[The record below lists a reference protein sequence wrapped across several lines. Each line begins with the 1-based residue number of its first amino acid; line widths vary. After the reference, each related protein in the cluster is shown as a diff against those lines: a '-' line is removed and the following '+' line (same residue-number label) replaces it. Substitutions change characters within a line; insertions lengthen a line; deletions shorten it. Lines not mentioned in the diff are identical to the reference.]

1 MLITNSLKIPT
12 SLPEAILRV
21 TSSSEFLEKITDTDF
36 IIHYGNTNLLKDAG
50 DVFLIALNDSCIRP
64 KTIAEDKHLIQA
76 INYVAFKKEYYKTL
90 KVVIAKFMES
100 GGGVFSIDEES
111 LYATPKQVFE
121 HLKDVM
127 SSICHG
133 VHADYKLYLDDN
145 QKGMMVNDFFVWW
158 PILFHTLSK
167 GKHVALV
174 QKSMKGNSMEVFLEL
189 MNSMKMIPIDKFDKE
204 GNAGKY
210 PVTGNKLYFK

>member
-1 MLITNSLKIPT
+1 M
-12 SLPEAILRV
+12 
-21 TSSSEFLEKITDTDF
+21 
-36 IIHYGNTNLLKDAG
+36 
-50 DVFLIALNDSCIRP
+50 
-64 KTIAEDKHLIQA
+64 IQA

-90 KVVIAKFMES
+90 QVVIAKFMES
-100 GGGVFSIDEES
+100 GGDVFGIDEES

-145 QKGMMVNDFFVWW
+145 QKGTMVNEFFVWW

-174 QKSMKGNSMEVFLEL
+174 KKCMKGKSMKVFLDL
-189 MNSMKMIPIDKFDKE
+189 MHSLEMIPMDKLDKD
-204 GNAGKY
+204 GNAGNY
-210 PVTGNKLYFK
+210 PVKKNKLYFM